1 MRETLSSN
9 QIVEWL
15 RRLIYLDARVF
26 EDVRTNPAATIPGLA
41 FVTVAT
47 FISGIGGFLWW
58 ETQGFG
64 SPAFGSGRDI
74 LVHSTIVGSLIAVVL
89 WGLWLLIVYV
99 MLVYVFRE
107 RAYIEQLLRVMGL
120 AATPLAISGLMF
132 IPEISLAIGLASV
145 ALTFALTGV
154 AIQYVTTAGPLRVLA
169 ANICGFL
176 VWAGVLTLLASSGSS
191 NLQPNAPGVFL
202 FGATASIA
210 DELSFGRE

>member
-1 MRETLSSN
+1 MSSH

-15 RRLIYLDARVF
+15 RRLVYLDARVF

-47 FISGIGGFLWW
+47 FISGIGGYLWW

-64 SPAFGSGRDI
+64 SSQDI
-74 LVHSTIVGSLIAVVL
+74 LVHSTLVGSLIAVVL

-99 MLVYVFRE
+99 MLVYFFRE
-107 RAYIEQLLRVMGL
+107 RVYIEQLLRVMGL

-145 ALTFALTGV
+145 ALTFGLTGV

-169 ANICGFL
+169 ANLCGFF
-176 VWAGVLTLLASSGSS
+176 VWAGVLTLLAASGSS
-191 NLQPNAPGVFL
+191 SPQPNAPGVFL

-210 DELSFGRE
+210 DELPFGRER

>member
-1 MRETLSSN
+1 MSSH

-15 RRLIYLDARVF
+15 RRLAYLDARVF

-47 FISGIGGFLWW
+47 FISGIGGYLWW
-58 ETQGFG
+58 ETQG
-64 SPAFGSGRDI
+64 FGSGRDI

-120 AATPLAISGLMF
+120 AATPLAISGLMV

-145 ALTFALTGV
+145 ALTFGLTGI

-169 ANICGFL
+169 ANLCGFF

-191 NLQPNAPGVFL
+191 SLQPNAPGVFL
-202 FGATASIA
+202 FSATASIA
-210 DELSFGRE
+210 DELPFGRE